1 MRNVFILY
9 MPPNN
14 VEAMVHYEDTI
25 TRRVEPE
32 QIFSRVERS
41 TAASLKHIFGNQRIP
56 VWGSRDSAANRAK
69 FDKMK
74 PGDEVLI
81 VVGPQV
87 KLLAKVA
94 TKEYNREL
102 SRELWH
108 NLKGDS
114 SAGWDLIYFL
124 ANPVEV
130 NVPFVDVCGLLGYQD
145 DFQLRGFMSVAQERL
160 DRFYSQYD
168 DFYSVLLAIREGR
181 AIHKLQSGLDEAGA
195 SPGTQEPTPTQ
206 SEVPLERN
214 TEDHIWMQW
223 TLLKLGRQAGENVW
237 APPGDRS
244 RITQAHQF
252 SEFESEFA
260 AGLDTQTKYVEN
272 IDVVWKREFRIDAA
286 FEVENSTSIY
296 SGLLRFADL
305 TAVSPNSHYPLFIV
319 SPEERKN
326 RVREQL
332 LRPSFRHLDLPD
344 RVHFLSYDKVREI
357 DDFVG
362 DGGGFTSDLLVNRS
376 EKLTA

>member
-9 MPPNN
+9 MPLNN

-25 TRRVEPE
+25 TRRVGAEK
-32 QIFSRVERS
+32 IFSHVERS
-41 TAASLKHIFGNQRIP
+41 TASSLKHVFGNQRIP
-56 VWGSRDSAANRAK
+56 VWGSRDSPANRTK

-81 VVGPQV
+81 VVGPKV
-87 KLLAKVA
+87 KLLARIA
-94 TKEYNREL
+94 AKECNPRL

-108 NLKGDS
+108 NLDGNNT
-114 SAGWDLIYFL
+114 AGWDLIYFL
-124 ANPVEV
+124 ANPVEID
-130 NVPFVDVCGLLGYQD
+130 VPFSDVCALLSYKD
-145 DFQLRGFMSVAQERL
+145 DFQLRGFMSVAKDRL
-160 DRFYSQYD
+160 DGFYSQYD
-168 DFYSVLLAIREGR
+168 DFYSVLVAIREGR
-181 AIHKLQSGLDEAGA
+181 QLRKLDPNLEEADVVVA
-195 SPGTQEPTPTQ
+195 EDPRSLSSQI
-206 SEVPLERN
+206 PLERN

-237 APPGDRS
+237 APVGDRS

-252 SEFESEFA
+252 SEFETEFA

-305 TAVSPNSHYPLFIV
+305 TAVAPNSHYPLFIV
-319 SPEERKN
+319 SPEDRKN

-332 LRPSFRHLDLPD
+332 LRPSFRHLELPD
-344 RVHFLSYDKVREI
+344 RVRFLSYDKVREI
-357 DDFVG
+357 NDFVG
-362 DGGGFTSDLLVNRS
+362 DEQGGFTSDLLVNKS